1 MAKKVSMGKG
11 EFVREHEHLVKTLRT
26 GSKSAQKREAAE
38 QAAELKSK
46 R

>member
-1 MAKKVSMGKG
+1 MPKKVTMGKG

-26 GSKSAQKREAAE
+26 GSKAAQKREASE
-38 QAAELKSK
+38 QAAELKAK